1 MAKMF
6 ISTSFKFKVKSKQ
19 NDECV
24 LGGDPLYRQKGIN
37 YSNVQFSKNFEEK
50 MEKSCERRRES
61 QWGDTLYE
69 VAFLHFWSRVK
80 FKSMYLFLNMSMG
93 KNEPNFECQ
102 LYCFT
107 KF

>member
-1 MAKMF
+1 MAKIF

-61 QWGDTLYE
+61 QWGDILYE
-69 VAFLHFWSRVK
+69 VAFLHF
-80 FKSMYLFLNMSMG
+80 
-93 KNEPNFECQ
+93 
-102 LYCFT
+102 
-107 KF
+107 

>member
-37 YSNVQFSKNFEEK
+37 YSNVQFSKKRWRNHANDDANHNGVISFMK
-50 MEKSCERRRES
+50 
-61 QWGDTLYE
+61 
-69 VAFLHFWSRVK
+69 
-80 FKSMYLFLNMSMG
+80 
-93 KNEPNFECQ
+93 
-102 LYCFT
+102 
-107 KF
+107 